1 MKETVTLT
9 QPEQTRVL
17 VLNRILQ
24 GQLTAAD
31 AAELLSLSV
40 RQVRRVLAGPP
51 GLFPSRRLK

>member
-9 QPEQTRVL
+9 QAEQTRVL

-24 GQLTAAD
+24 GHLTAAD

-40 RQVRRVLAGPP
+40 RQVHRLLAAD
-51 GLFPSRRLK
+51 PS